1 MLLRIALLTSL
12 LFPALTMAQDTPA
25 PATTTAQ
32 PSFWKRVG
40 DSARSAGHR
49 IGQEISNPGSGRG
62 DAFRPITPGAS
73 ELVGMFTPETSGTD
87 GAGKILWPRVALTAE
102 VWGEHQECWTYRAKI
117 WTSETANH
125 TERFQVCK
133 SSPVK
138 VTNDIGQTGFAEP
151 NRMMFATISSAMAVY
166 THPTTGDQGTEGPNP
181 PDMLFIRRVPESLIQ
196 AQVPFIGRL
205 LMVTGFESHISGA
218 NHSAR
223 MWLAGYDPAGNKG

>member
-12 LFPALTMAQDTPA
+12 PLPSLGIAQDAPA
-25 PATTTAQ
+25 PATTAAQ

-73 ELVGMFTPETSGTD
+73 TLVGMFTPETSGTD

-102 VWGEHQECWTYRAKI
+102 EWGEHLDCWTFRAKI

-125 TERFQVCK
+125 TERFQICK

-138 VTNDIGQTGFAEP
+138 TTNDLGQVAFAEP
-151 NRMMFATISSAMAVY
+151 GMLMYSTINGAMAVY
-166 THPTTGDQGTEGPNP
+166 TQPTTGAQGTEGPNP
-181 PDMLFIRRVPESLIQ
+181 PDNLFVRRVPESLIQ
-196 AQVPFIGRL
+196 AQVPYLGRL

-223 MWLAGYDPAGNKG
+223 MWIAGYEPSGNKG

>member
-1 MLLRIALLTSL
+1 MKTLIALLAL
-12 LFPALTMAQDTPA
+12 LAAVPASAQDTPA
-25 PATTTAQ
+25 PAATAAT

-49 IGQEISNPGSGRG
+49 IGQEISNPGSGGG

-73 ELVGMFTPETSGTD
+73 QLVGMFTPETSGTD

-133 SSPVK
+133 SSRVK

-166 THPTTGDQGTEGPNP
+166 TRPTTGDQGTEGPNP
-181 PDMLFIRRVPESLIQ
+181 PDMLFIRRVPDSLIQ

-223 MWLAGYDPAGNKG
+223 MWLAGYDPAGNRG